1 MSFAGRDA
9 LLRGRVSRLLGWS
22 LTGVALGFVGWQ
34 LTQGG
39 TWQLAGD
46 HLERLAPAVLL
57 GAITYALASFL
68 LAEAWRQLLGA
79 DAGSAPAA
87 AYHAVYGR
95 TQIIKYLPGNVFHFA
110 GRQILG
116 RCLGHEQ
123 AALALASMAEILL
136 LLLVAA
142 SLAAPLVPRWLSL
155 DPAIAWTA
163 WIAAALAIAIAAVL
177 TIRLLIPSAPSTPT
191 PPSPI
196 EGEGVQLA
204 TRFELSLPPCGGG
217 PGWGVRLDR
226 WRAWSARITPLR
238 LCRAA
243 LLYAAFFVIGGVL
256 LWLLTLSA
264 GGRDVDTSDLAISIS
279 ALALA
284 WMAGFVTPGSSAGFG
299 VREAVLIMALQ
310 SSLDREAAVL
320 VALAMRLVTLVG
332 DILFLAASL
341 ALPLPRAHSPAV
353 STSIN

>member
-1 MSFAGRDA
+1 MSFAGRDV

-116 RCLGHEQ
+116 RRLGHEQ

-155 DPAIAWTA
+155 DPAVALA
-163 WIAAALAIAIAAVL
+163 LAALAVAAGLAI
-177 TIRLLIPSAPSTPT
+177 RPLLS
-191 PPSPI
+191 
-196 EGEGVQLA
+196 GG
-204 TRFELSLPPCGGG
+204 TRFS
-217 PGWGVRLDR
+217 R

-264 GGRDVDTSDLAISIS
+264 GGRDVDTCDLAISIS

>member
-1 MSFAGRDA
+1 MNLARCDA
-9 LLRGRVSRLLGWS
+9 LLRGRVSRLIGWL
-22 LTGVALGFVGWQ
+22 LTGLALGFVGWQ

-39 TWQLAGD
+39 AWQLAGD
-46 HLERLAPAVLL
+46 RLERLAPAVLL
-57 GAITYALASFL
+57 GALAYALASFL
-68 LAEAWRQLLGA
+68 LADAWRQLLGPA
-79 DAGSAPAA
+79 AGSAPACS
-87 AYHAVYGR
+87 YHAVYGR

-116 RCLGHEQ
+116 RRLGHEQ
-123 AALALASMAEILL
+123 ATLALASMAEVLL

-155 DPAIAWTA
+155 GPVVAWTG
-163 WIAAALAIAIAAVL
+163 AALAIAIVAML
-177 TIRLLIPSAPSTPT
+177 TIRFLMRSAPSTPT
-191 PPSPI
+191 PPAPI
-196 EGEGVQLA
+196 EGVGEKGRCPVLP
-204 TRFELSLPPCGGG
+204 LPPCGGG
-217 PGWGVRLDR
+217 PGWGVRRDR
-226 WRAWSARITPLR
+226 WRAWSARITTLR

-243 LLYAAFFVIGGVL
+243 LLYAAFFVVGGVL

-264 GGRDVDTSDLAISIS
+264 GRHDLGAPDLMISIS

-299 VREAVLIMALQ
+299 VREAVLIMVMQ
-310 SSLDREAAVL
+310 SSLDREAGVL

-332 DILFLAASL
+332 DLLFFAASL